1 MFYYVVNSF
10 ITRQPPR
17 RSLLLRKSVK
27 YFGAKLSPPRRT
39 LQQKCLPWGKKLRV
53 QPPPAREQTL
63 LTFGNMRIARKM
75 KRFFIPP
82 DLIFLVA
89 IWEKLFNNV
98 KEETEKCPTISS
110 RKLCLH
116 MSHGNFNYIRAISAH
131 HASSLSIAMEK
142 IPEYFPCKVLRARF
156 TYNDKYFPADKS
168 AGILIDLIHA

>member
-98 KEETEKCPTISS
+98 KEETEKCPTIS
-110 RKLCLH
+110 RQFLPENCAYTWV
-116 MSHGNFNYIRAISAH
+116 MET
-131 HASSLSIAMEK
+131 SITS
-142 IPEYFPCKVLRARF
+142 ARF
-156 TYNDKYFPADKS
+156 CTSRELTLYRDGENS
-168 AGILIDLIHA
+168 GIFSM